1 MPKSVN
7 LIAFFKGWS
16 GGGDRDSLLTVESWH
31 CNLFEFRLAKYLNT
45 NIFLLPSILS
55 FFAVAAAKFLGHAG
69 NAETRNAPEFRTIS
83 LRGVRRGAR
92 LQYRLRV
99 GDNDRCG

>member
-7 LIAFFKGWS
+7 LIAFFEGQGR
-16 GGGDRDSLLTVESWH
+16 GGREKPAKSWLR
-31 CNLFEFRLAKYLNT
+31 NLFEFRLAKYFDT
-45 NIFLLPSILS
+45 NIFLFFFFFSLS
-55 FFAVAAAKFLGHAG
+55 FFAAAKFLGHAG

-99 GDNDRCG
+99 GDNDRSG